1 MKDKAAMCNRS
12 IILKLE
18 KTTLGFVFSDKQ
30 HRPIY
35 RTTFQHLHSTF
46 ELHFIIS
53 GTCRL
58 RTDDREWLLSADTAV
73 IIPPKKP
80 HLFADYSQDCNKVDV
95 RVSVV
100 SEESTGGEP
109 LPFSASEVTVSGGMH
124 KTVAY
129 AAEFFDAMQYSGR
142 DGEVVTKSALTLAY
156 FSLLRELGLAK
167 DDGTVKRESPGLTYD
182 YVIIED
188 CLMQNYMSSITLREV
203 AEKTG
208 FTPTHIGRVIK
219 KNYGM
224 SYSEL
229 ILTMRMQHARKLI
242 ESGEGVAD
250 IAKMVGFSSYN
261 GFALAFKR
269 YYKMSPEKMRKEL
282 NIK

>member
-1 MKDKAAMCNRS
+1 MKDKTPMCNRS
-12 IILKLE
+12 IVLKLE
-18 KTTLGFVFSDKQ
+18 DTTLGFVFSDKQ

-35 RTTFQHLHSTF
+35 RTTFQHLHSNF

-53 GTCRL
+53 GSCRL
-58 RTDDREWLLSADTAV
+58 KTDESEWLLSPGTAV
-73 IIPPKKP
+73 IVPPKKP
-80 HLFADYSQDCNKVDV
+80 HLITDYSHDCKKVDV

-100 SEESTGGEP
+100 SDDSQDAVP
-109 LPFSASEVTVSGGMH
+109 LPFSSSDVTVVTGVM

-129 AAEFFDAMQYSGR
+129 ADEFFEAMRYSGR
-142 DGEVVTKSALTLAY
+142 DGEIITKSALTLAY
-156 FSLLRELGLAK
+156 FSLLREMGLAK
-167 DDGTVKRESPGLTYD
+167 DDGTVKRESPGLSYD

-229 ILTMRMQHARKLI
+229 ILTMRMSHARKLI
-242 ESGEGVAD
+242 ESGEQVAD

-282 NIK
+282 NSK

>member
-1 MKDKAAMCNRS
+1 MRDKTPMCNRS

-18 KTTLGFVFSDKQ
+18 STTLGFVFSDKQ

-35 RTTFQHLHSTF
+35 RTTFQHLHSSF
-46 ELHFIIS
+46 ELHFVIS

-58 RTDDREWLLSADTAV
+58 KTDEREWLLSANTAV

-80 HLFADYSQDCNKVDV
+80 HLITDYSQDCNKVDV

-100 SEESTGGEP
+100 GDEGIENDP
-109 LPFSASEVTVSGGMH
+109 LPFSTSEVTVVENVR
-124 KTVAY
+124 KTAMY
-129 AAEFFDAMQYSGR
+129 AAEFFESMIYSGR
-142 DGEVVTKSALTLAY
+142 EGEIITKSALALAY
-156 FSLLRELGLAK
+156 FSLLREMGLAE
-167 DDGTVKRESPGLTYD
+167 DDGTVKRESLSLSYD

-229 ILTMRMQHARKLI
+229 ILTMRMSHARKLI
-242 ESGEGVAD
+242 ESGEPVAD

-269 YYKMSPEKMRKEL
+269 YYKISPEKMRKEL
-282 NIK
+282 NLK

>member
-1 MKDKAAMCNRS
+1 MKDKTPMCNRS

-18 KTTLGFVFSDKQ
+18 STTLGFVFSDKQ

-35 RTTFQHLHSTF
+35 RTTFQHLHSSF
-46 ELHFIIS
+46 ELHFVIS
-53 GTCRL
+53 GTCKL
-58 RTDDREWLLSADTAV
+58 KADDGEWILEANTAV
-73 IIPPKKP
+73 IVPPKTP
-80 HLFADYSQDCNKVDV
+80 HLITDYSQDCNKVDV
-95 RVSVV
+95 RVSVM
-100 SEESTGGEP
+100 SDEGGDNMP
-109 LPFSASEVTVSGGMH
+109 LPFSTSEVTVLPGAK

-129 AAEFFDAMQYSGR
+129 AAEFFDAMTYSGR
-142 DGEVVTKSALTLAY
+142 DGEIITKSALTLTY
-156 FSLLRELGLAK
+156 FSLLREMGLAE
-167 DDGTVKRESPGLTYD
+167 DDGTVKRDSLGLSYD

-203 AEKTG
+203 ADKTG

-229 ILTMRMQHARKLI
+229 MLTMRMSHARKLI
-242 ESGEGVAD
+242 ESGEQVAD

-269 YYKMSPEKMRKEL
+269 YYKMSPEKMRKEM
-282 NIK
+282 NTK

>member
-1 MKDKAAMCNRS
+1 MRDNTPMCNRS

-18 KTTLGFVFSDKQ
+18 SNTLGFVFSDKQ

-35 RTTFQHLHSTF
+35 RTTFQHLHSSF
-46 ELHFIIS
+46 ELHFVITGS
-53 GTCRL
+53 CRL
-58 RTDDREWLLSADTAV
+58 RADDGEWLLSAGTAV
-73 IIPPKKP
+73 IIPPKVP
-80 HLFADYSQDCNKVDV
+80 HLITDYSADCNKVDV
-95 RVSVV
+95 RVSAVQD
-100 SEESTGGEP
+100 EGGDNMP
-109 LPFSASEVTVSGGMH
+109 LPFSTSEVTVIEEVW

-129 AAEFFDAMQYSGR
+129 AAEFFEAMAYSGR
-142 DGEVVTKSALTLAY
+142 DGEVITKSALALTY
-156 FSLLRELGLAK
+156 FSLLRDLGLAK
-167 DDGTVKRESPGLTYD
+167 DDGTVKRESFALSYD

-224 SYSEL
+224 SYSDL
-229 ILTMRMQHARKLI
+229 ILTMRMSHARKLI
-242 ESGEGVAD
+242 ESGEPVAD

-282 NIK
+282 NLK